1 MLSDKW
7 SPELESAYKT
17 SGNHRTCAAT
27 WATQSLQQAVKSGV
41 YDVKLKDGR
50 VETHEHEDDPYVK
63 AAIVTPAKTTY
74 VRNHVAPGQDQLME
88 ATVRLAALLNAI
100 EWK

>member
-1 MLSDKW
+1 VLSDKW

-17 SGNHRTCAAT
+17 SGNHRT

-41 YDVKLKDGR
+41 YDVNLKDGR

-63 AAIVTPAKTTY
+63 AAIVTPSKTAY
-74 VRNHVAPGQDQLME
+74 VRNHVALGQDQLMK